1 MRIYYCRVRPSAH
14 DVLPQSRRAFA
25 FIVVIVFC
33 LGIERAMPQ
42 SQNSEIQR
50 LLKQGQAALDANDF
64 VTATSAFEQAQQAAP
79 DNLIANRSLLL
90 SYLQSGRLPDA
101 VDLGTKA
108 VAHWPNDAQLQH
120 WLGLAYFK
128 QKMNGPA
135 LETLRRSE
143 TLNNSQFGI
152 HFDIALVLLSQEQYP
167 SAADELEKAIKLN
180 PSDALAHVLLGRA
193 YQNSNRTLKAIGQ
206 FQIALRLDP
215 NLPLGH
221 YHLGFAYSSL
231 GRDPEA
237 IAEYKKETVRSPEDP
252 NVLYE
257 LGHSLLETGDWQAA
271 LAYLKKAATL
281 DPQNTDASYDLGKAA
296 LLAGDA
302 QAAVT
307 ALRHTVEVDPK
318 NASAHYQLSRAL
330 DKLGQKEEAQQERQR
345 FAELKKTQ
353 PQSGGMA
360 TARSQ

>member
-1 MRIYYCRVRPSAH
+1 MRYPSSHVAE
-14 DVLPQSRRAFA
+14 SRLVFVFGLILLCLSSGRA
-25 FIVVIVFC
+25 VS
-33 LGIERAMPQ
+33 Q
-42 SQNSEIQR
+42 SQRPEIDR
-50 LLKQGQAALDANDF
+50 LLKQGQTALDAGNF
-64 VTATSAFEQAQQAAP
+64 ATATSAFEQAQQAAP
-79 DNLIANRSLLL
+79 NNLIATRGLLL
-90 SYLQSGRLPDA
+90 SYLQSGRLPEA

-128 QKMNGPA
+128 TKMNGPA

-143 TLNNSQFGI
+143 ALEGSQFGI
-152 HFDIALVLLSQEQYP
+152 HLDIALVLLSQEEY
-167 SAADELEKAIKLN
+167 SRAADELEKALRLN

-193 YQNSNRTLKAIGQ
+193 YQNSNRTLNAVEQ
-206 FQIALRLDP
+206 FLTALRLDP
-215 NLPLGH
+215 NLRLGH

-231 GRDPEA
+231 GRDQEA
-237 IAEYKKETVRSPEDP
+237 IVEYKKEMARSPDDP

-271 LAYLKKAATL
+271 LAYLKKAAAL
-281 DPQNTDASYDLGKAA
+281 DPQSTDASYDLGKAA

-307 ALRHTVEVDPK
+307 ALRHTIGVDPK

-330 DKLGQKEEAQQERQR
+330 DKLGKKEEAQQERQR
-345 FAELKKTQ
+345 FAELKTAQ